1 MLLGSVP
8 YKRTI
13 FWKSIMRSFTWIEI
27 NFFNRFRFLP
37 EVSTNLQKCT
47 ILGNLKT
54 ITQEGEKKI
63 RQILPFLIYFLS
75 SVCVTFNFVFE
86 NCQNSFSWG
95 PTLVHSFWSTQY
107 LNLEVKAVTLELCLV
122 RFNKHTHRRKWKT
135 KFYFFY
141 QIENKSKNIQGNL
154 MI

>member
-1 MLLGSVP
+1 
-8 YKRTI
+8 
-13 FWKSIMRSFTWIEI
+13 MRSFTWIEI
-27 NFFNRFRFLP
+27 NCFNRFRFLP

-47 ILGNLKT
+47 ILGNLRT

-63 RQILPFLIYFLS
+63 RQISPFLIYFLS

-107 LNLEVKAVTLELCLV
+107 LNLEVKAVTLELSS
-122 RFNKHTHRRKWKT
+122 FDSTNIH
-135 KFYFFY
+135 
-141 QIENKSKNIQGNL
+141 IEESEKPSFTFSIKLRINPKIFRVIS
-154 MI
+154 